1 MAYEDITDPQK
12 AAAIVVTLG
21 IERASKIYQF
31 LTEEEVEKLTVA
43 VAQLGNVG
51 PEDTENILEEFYKEG
66 MAQKAVTEGGVEYA
80 RSVLAKAFGDE
91 AASQLLNKVSK
102 SLKVRAFAFLNKYDD
117 KIVFTLLHKE
127 RPQTIALIL
136 SYMDSDRVARL
147 IALLP
152 ESTRIQV
159 VEAVAKMDS
168 VSPDAI
174 KIIENE
180 VQVKLSAVMTTDFT
194 QIGGVDYIA
203 DVMNYM
209 DRSNEKYILDEL
221 GRKDIELAE
230 EIRKKM
236 FVFEDIMLMD
246 PTAIQR
252 FLRDVDS
259 KDLVLAIKGT
269 NQDVANVIFANMSS
283 RMVETVKSELE
294 FATNVKRTEVEEA
307 QQRIVGLIRSLEESG
322 QLTISKGGKGDDII
336 A

>member
-51 PEDTENILEEFYKEG
+51 PEDTECILEEFYKEG

-80 RSVLAKAFGDE
+80 RSVLAKAFGDD

-203 DVMNYM
+203 DVMNFM

-236 FVFEDIMLMD
+236 FVFEDVMLMD

-269 NQDVANVIFANMSS
+269 SQDVANVIFANMSS